1 MNSNRRDQGSMLQ
14 WRAWVHELRQPIF
27 AIKAASELAVQRPT
41 TMATRVREIME
52 HVGYLEALL
61 DGLADPG
68 SAPQLCCDV
77 RETVRGAVRLLDIR
91 RELADASL
99 DLDLGDAPL
108 WVNVLGTSLHQVVM
122 NLVQNAYDAVHG
134 RPVRA
139 VEIAVRATEAHV
151 FLLVTD
157 SGHGFDVDVSKR
169 VGEPFVTTKAPGRGT
184 GLGLYVTQRLVGE
197 LSGTMRV
204 FNHDDGAV
212 VEVRLPRA
220 GPVR

>member
-1 MNSNRRDQGSMLQ
+1 MNSNQRDHESMLQ
-14 WRAWVHELRQPIF
+14 WRAWVHELRQPVF
-27 AIKAASELAVQRPT
+27 AIKAATELAAQRPT

-68 SAPQLCCDV
+68 SAPHICCDV
-77 RETVRGAVRLLDIR
+77 RKTVRDAVRLLEIR
-91 RELADASL
+91 RELAEVSL

-108 WVNVLGTSLHQVVM
+108 WVHVLGTSLHQVIM
-122 NLVQNAYDAVHG
+122 NLVQNAYDAVHN
-134 RPVRA
+134 RPVRS
-139 VEIAVRATEAHV
+139 VEIAVRAAEAHV
-151 FLLVTD
+151 VLQVTD
-157 SGHGFDVDVSKR
+157 SGHGFDVDVSRR

-197 LSGTMRV
+197 LNGTMRV
-204 FNHDDGAV
+204 FNHEHGAV

-220 GPVR
+220 RPVR